1 MPLPAFRQDWRA
13 RRRALSFR
21 GRMDIEPDR
30 WHTLLKADAEF
41 CRASR
46 LWTGSFALA
55 DETGFVSVT
64 VAGGDVRGVVTG
76 AGASS
81 AEVTFSGPAE
91 GWAKVLAAV
100 PPPYYQD
107 LIGGAVGRHG
117 FLVSGDVTRMA
128 AYYPAIQR
136 AVRLAATARGV

>member
-1 MPLPAFRQDWRA
+1 
-13 RRRALSFR
+13 
-21 GRMDIEPDR
+21 MDIEPDR

>member
-1 MPLPAFRQDWRA
+1 MPLPAFRPLGGPGA
-13 RRRALSFR
+13 RALWFR

-30 WHTLLKADAEF
+30 WCTLLKADAEF

-46 LWTGSFALA
+46 LWTGSFAFA
-55 DETGFVSVT
+55 DEAGFVSVN
-64 VAGGDVRGVVTG
+64 VASGDITG
-76 AGASS
+76 AVTAAGPSS
-81 AEVTFSGPAE
+81 AEITFYGPVE

-117 FLVSGDVTRMA
+117 FLVYGDAAELA